1 MVALALTAA
10 SAGLAASRPKTA
22 PAAKNL
28 WNIGTLRAPLICSA
42 RNATQA
48 ICQTNSRL
56 GGQHRRCYAP
66 AMHLPPLP
74 EWAPHEAV
82 WIGFPSDPELW
93 LGDLKPA
100 EREVAAFAQA
110 VHAGGKGEQVWMVAA
125 HEGAAESARELC
137 PFAQVIVEPFG
148 DIWLRDTGPIV
159 LGSGKDRRAQGF
171 GFNGWGG
178 KYDLEGDQDVG
189 ERLARRAGLPFAKAD
204 WVLEGGA
211 IDGDG
216 SGTVLTTEQCL
227 LNPNRNSLTRE
238 EVEQRLLDDLGF
250 ERVVWFGSGLLND
263 HTDGHI
269 DNLARFIA
277 PGRVAIPNRDPDDPN
292 DAVYRDAARRLR
304 ETRLD
309 VVTLPTPGRVADED
323 GDVIPASYMNFYI
336 GNAVVVVPQ
345 YGAAN
350 DRAAVDVVQAL
361 FPDRVAIGIRADHI
375 LTGGGSFHC
384 ISQQVPA

>member
-1 MVALALTAA
+1 M
-10 SAGLAASRPKTA
+10 
-22 PAAKNL
+22 
-28 WNIGTLRAPLICSA
+28 I
-42 RNATQA
+42 
-48 ICQTNSRL
+48 
-56 GGQHRRCYAP
+56 
-66 AMHLPPLP
+66 LPPQP

-93 LGDLKPA
+93 LGDLKQA
-100 EREVAAFAQA
+100 EREVTAFAGA
-110 VHAGGKGEQVWMVAA
+110 VHARGKGEKVWLIAA
-125 HEGAAESARELC
+125 HDGAAESAATLA
-137 PFAQVIVEPFG
+137 PFAEVIVEKFG

-178 KYDLEGDQDVG
+178 KYDLDGDQDVG
-189 ERLARRAGLPFAKAD
+189 ERLARRASLPFARAD

-211 IDGDG
+211 IDHDG

-238 EVEQRLLDDLGF
+238 EVEERLLADLGF
-250 ERVVWFGSGLLND
+250 ENVVWLGSGLMND

-277 PGRVAIPNRDPDDPN
+277 PGRVAIPMAARADPN
-292 DAVYRDAARRLR
+292 AAVYKDAARRL
-304 ETRLD
+304 TAAKLD
-309 VVTLPTPGRVADED
+309 IVSLPSPGRITDED

-336 GNAVVVVPQ
+336 GNAAVVVPQ
-345 YGAAN
+345 YGAPN
-350 DRAAVDVVQAL
+350 DRAAVSVVQAL
-361 FPDRVAIGIRADHI
+361 FPDRVAIGLRADHI

-384 ISQQVPA
+384 ISQQVPE